1 VVDTCVHYWVFE
13 PPLGRISKGVC
24 KRCGKETEAV
34 NYVEMNLI
42 SGHPMKKNLS
52 KEEKQHPHHLASL
65 DGEGVLEKE

>member
-1 VVDTCVHYWVFE
+1 
-13 PPLGRISKGVC
+13 
-24 KRCGKETEAV
+24 
-34 NYVEMNLI
+34 MNLV